1 MHDPAQ
7 KHAVEAGIRKRQVL
21 DIAFEKFDTGMLA
34 STDRDQFGADVEPH
48 AIIAGAR
55 EQGGEGARPASE
67 IGHARAGLQPR
78 EPHERVDQ
86 TRARLRRE
94 YVVVVRGGMSVEEGD
109 LFLFVLCWRGHLFA
123 SACMAERV

>member
-1 MHDPAQ
+1 MHHAAQ
-7 KHAVEAGIRKRQVL
+7 EHAVEAGIWKRQVL
-21 DIAFEKFDTGMLA
+21 DIAFEELDVGMLA
-34 STDRDQFGADVEPH
+34 ATNRDQFGADVEPD

-55 EQGGEGARPASE
+55 EQGGEGARPAAE

-94 YVVVVRGGMSVEEGD
+94 YVVVVRGGMT
-109 LFLFVLCWRGHLFA
+109 R
-123 SACMAERV
+123 RRR